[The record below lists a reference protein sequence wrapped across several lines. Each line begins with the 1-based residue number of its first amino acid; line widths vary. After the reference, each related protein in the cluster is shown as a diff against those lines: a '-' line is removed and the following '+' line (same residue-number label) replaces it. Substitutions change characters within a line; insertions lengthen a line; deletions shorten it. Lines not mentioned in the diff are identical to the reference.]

1 MIKTFEQFINENYN
15 EKPVLAFGEEYGAP
29 LFNEISESMSN
40 TIYNSINEGKLVVGA
55 NMIEEGFFDS
65 IGKLFKKGSDA
76 MDQKIKDKGEEVEI
90 LKDTMEFFLN
100 NIRNPYFEEPGEGIE
115 ELGKNIN
122 DVLKDEKLY
131 RKIEELCK
139 SAEEIC
145 AKLAEKEAETYKTI
159 SEKMTAAN
167 EAIKTFTK
175 NAIAK
180 IKEIVEMG
188 KNKVSTAISV
198 VMMFC
203 KRMAHFAMNAVEKLA
218 EGVVLAFTLPFI
230 LAFAI
235 YKGTLNIC
243 NILVEKVKDG
253 AKIVKEVFGK
263 IKDTITTW
271 VSDALTKAKELLKS
285 ACDAVKDG
293 AQKAYNAIGKT
304 YLAIVATL
312 GQLASDVK
320 DKITEA
326 YNKFV
331 DGVKD
336 FSDEVKAYVS
346 EKWETVSKWCK
357 KTSTAFAEGVKSV
370 WEKTKEKVMG
380 IVGSVKDEYQ
390 SLKDDANAA
399 WDEVVTWNDERIQNN
414 IKAKMKYAADKWGKD
429 TVASWINEL

>member
-15 EKPVLAFGEEYGAP
+15 EKTTISFSEEYGAP
-29 LFNEISESMSN
+29 LFNEISESLMNSIN
-40 TIYNSINEGKLVVGA
+40 NSINEGKLVIDYD
-55 NMIEEGFFDS
+55 MIEEGLFDS
-65 IGKLFKKGSDA
+65 IGNLFKKGASAAGERAAQAREDIDLTQGWMKELIEDPDDFSKEVVMLAKDLKSDIRV
-76 MDQKIKDKGEEVEI
+76 KEVTE
-90 LKDTMEFFLN
+90 
-100 NIRNPYFEEPGEGIE
+100 
-115 ELGKNIN
+115 
-122 DVLKDEKLY
+122 
-131 RKIEELCK
+131 KIESLCK

-167 EAIKTFTK
+167 DAIKKFTEES
-175 NAIAK
+175 IAK
-180 IKEIVEMG
+180 INEIV
-188 KNKVSTAISV
+188 TASKDKLSDV
-198 VMMFC
+198 VATVLTFCQRMVKFAKDALTKIGQGIVFGLSLPIMF
-203 KRMAHFAMNAVEKLA
+203 AYAV
-218 EGVVLAFTLPFI
+218 
-230 LAFAI
+230 
-235 YKGTLNIC
+235 YKGAVKVC
-243 NILVEKVKDG
+243 EMLVEKVKDG
-253 AKIVKEVFGK
+253 AKIVKNVFTG
-263 IKDTITTW
+263 IKNTIATW
-271 VSDALTKAKELLKS
+271 VSETLTKAKELLKS

-357 KTSTAFAEGVKSV
+357 KTSTAFAEGVKNV

-380 IVGSVKDEYQ
+380 VVGSVKDAYK
-390 SLKDDANAA
+390 SLEDDAEAT
-399 WDEVVTWNDERIQNN
+399 WDEIVTWNDERIQNN

>member
-1 MIKTFEQFINENYN
+1 MKELIEDPDDFSKEI
-15 EKPVLAFGEEYGAP
+15 VLMAKDLKSYIRVKEV
-29 LFNEISESMSN
+29 SE
-40 TIYNSINEGKLVVGA
+40 
-55 NMIEEGFFDS
+55 
-65 IGKLFKKGSDA
+65 
-76 MDQKIKDKGEEVEI
+76 
-90 LKDTMEFFLN
+90 
-100 NIRNPYFEEPGEGIE
+100 
-115 ELGKNIN
+115 
-122 DVLKDEKLY
+122 
-131 RKIEELCK
+131 KIESLCK

-167 EAIKTFTK
+167 DAIKKFTEDS
-175 NAIAK
+175 IAK
-180 IKEIVEMG
+180 INEIIT
-188 KNKVSTAISV
+188 VSKDKISDAV
-198 VMMFC
+198 ATVLTFC
-203 KRMAHFAMNAVEKLA
+203 QRMVKFAKDALTKIGQ
-218 EGVVLAFTLPFI
+218 GVVFGLSLPI
-230 LAFAI
+230 MFAYSV
-235 YKGTLNIC
+235 YKGAVKVC
-243 NILVEKVKDG
+243 EMLVEKVKDG
-253 AKIVKEVFGK
+253 AKIVKDIFTG
-263 IKDTITTW
+263 IKNTIVTW
-271 VSDALTKAKELLKS
+271 VSETLTKAKELLKS

-357 KTSTAFAEGVKSV
+357 KTSTAFAEGVKNV

-380 IVGSVKDEYQ
+380 VVGSVKDAYK
-390 SLKDDANAA
+390 SLEDDAEAT
-399 WDEVVTWNDERIQNN
+399 WDEIVTWNDERIQSN

>member
-15 EKPVLAFGEEYGAP
+15 EKTTISFGEEYGAP
-29 LFNEISESMSN
+29 LFNEISESLMNSIN
-40 TIYNSINEGKLVVGA
+40 NSINEGKLVIDYD
-55 NMIEEGFFDS
+55 MIEEGFFDS
-65 IGKLFKKGSDA
+65 IGKLFKKGTDA
-76 MDQKIKDKGEEVEI
+76 MDQKIKDKGEEVET

-139 SAEEIC
+139 SAEELC
-145 AKLAEKEAETYKTI
+145 AKFAEKENDMYKTI

-271 VSDALTKAKELLKS
+271 VSDALTKAKELLKK

-293 AQKAYNAIGKT
+293 AKKSYNAIGKT

-312 GQLASDVK
+312 GQLASDAK
-320 DKITEA
+320 DKISET

-346 EKWETVSKWCK
+346 SKWDAVTSWCK
-357 KTSTAFAEGVKSV
+357 KTSTAFAEGVKNV